1 MQNDNR
7 IEIVAS
13 LDINASVEQVNR
25 DLKKVQS
32 QLNKLIVSAKL
43 DKKTEKE
50 IKALTQSLTQLQRI
64 TEQIEKQKISID

>member
-1 MQNDNR
+1 MSNDNR

-50 IKALTQSLTQLQRI
+50 IKHF
-64 TEQIEKQKISID
+64 